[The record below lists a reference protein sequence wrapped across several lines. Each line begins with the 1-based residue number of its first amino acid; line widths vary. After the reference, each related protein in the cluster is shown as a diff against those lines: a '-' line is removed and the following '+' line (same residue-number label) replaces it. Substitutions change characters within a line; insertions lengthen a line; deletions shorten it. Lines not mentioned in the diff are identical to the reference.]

1 MDETKPKTQVRKD
14 EEQILSAIR
23 SGASPH
29 MIAQRWKLS
38 ISEAVEYCDAVAAET
53 KTGGISHRIMLRAL
67 LRDQAATAVRT
78 MREIMD
84 GHRIDQQGN
93 RVSILTTKEDKETAA
108 LRLKAADS
116 LLKHAQR
123 FIDEDIVRGFIEQ
136 PQQSTLQETLFDF
149 ESQVRDDGSTV
160 LIAKPALRLAEA
172 IEIER
177 QHSDDDL

>member
-1 MDETKPKTQVRKD
+1 MEATKPTKQVRKD
-14 EEQILSAIR
+14 EDQILSAIR

-29 MIAQRWKLS
+29 MIARQWKLS
-38 ISEAVEYCDAVAAET
+38 IEEAVEYCDAVAAET

-84 GHRIDQQGN
+84 GHKLDSQGN
-93 RVSILTTKEDKETAA
+93 RVQILATKEDKETATI
-108 LRLKAADS
+108 RLKAADS

-136 PQQSTLQETLFDF
+136 PQQTNLQETLFDF

-172 IEIER
+172 IDTETEK
-177 QHSDDDL
+177 L